1 MINVCFEN
9 PHFVICD
16 KESGVLSTPSR
27 FEETDGRRCL
37 GTELQDALKIQI
49 YPVHRLDFEVSG
61 LVMYAKTAEAH
72 RKANAWFEH
81 KQVQKTYRAL
91 TTSQDYSH
99 IPSNVINP
107 HTTIDL
113 IPFQE
118 FEWKANILR
127 GKRRAYESPQGKPSL
142 TLAKYFGVDSNQYL
156 VWDLQPVTGRSHQ
169 LRFDLSRHGF
179 PIVGDKLYGS
189 QKGWKKDAIALR
201 SYKIDFSKAPDAKR
215 LGLPETVELRIS
227 DFNIKT

>member
-9 PHFVICD
+9 SHFIICD

-37 GTELQDALKIQI
+37 GTELQDTLKIQI

-72 RKANAWFEH
+72 RKANGWFEH

-99 IPSNVINP
+99 IPANVMNPRTPIN
-107 HTTIDL
+107 L
-113 IPFQE
+113 EASQQ
-118 FEWKANILR
+118 FEWKSRILR

-142 TLAKYFGVDSNQYL
+142 TLAKYLSVDSNHYL
-156 VWDLQPVTGRSHQ
+156 IWDLQPVTGRSHQ

-189 QKGWKKDAIALR
+189 LKEWQKDSIALR
-201 SYKIDFSKAPDAKR
+201 AYKIDFSKTPEAKSF
-215 LGLPETVELRIS
+215 GLSDVVEVKAL
-227 DFNIKT
+227 

>member
-1 MINVCFEN
+1 MITVCFEN
-9 PHFVICD
+9 SHFIICD

-27 FEETDGRRCL
+27 FEENDGRRCL
-37 GTELQDALKIQI
+37 GTELQDSLKIQI

-91 TTSQDYSH
+91 TTGQDYSH
-99 IPSNVINP
+99 IPANIRNP
-107 HTTIDL
+107 RTSIDL
-113 IPFQE
+113 NSIQD
-118 FEWKANILR
+118 FEWKSQILR

-142 TLAKYFGVDSNQYL
+142 TLAKYLGVDINQYL
-156 VWDLQPVTGRSHQ
+156 IWDLQPITGRSHQ

-179 PIVGDKLYGS
+179 PVVGDKLYGS
-189 QKGWKKDAIALR
+189 QKEWKKDSIALR
-201 SYKIDFSKAPDAKR
+201 SYKIDFSNAPGAKS
-215 LGLPETVELRIS
+215 LGLPELVEVGALKQ
-227 DFNIKT
+227 KT